1 MSKYDTLAILISF
14 FSLWISSYLSGN
26 YEIILGIILI
36 LTFGIYHG
44 ANDILISS
52 KIFEKNK
59 GINSRTILVLYVFQ
73 VLFALI
79 LFYFSPILGL
89 LLFVLAS
96 SYHFGEQQLGFLKQ
110 ILPQNF
116 LKIYALNYG
125 LMLFFLLFVLHPDEV
140 VVIVAQ
146 IANTVIHES
155 FISIG
160 FVFFMS
166 TFLLQTL
173 IWMVNYTTCREPLFY
188 QLIFLGV
195 FTVIFKVSSLIWG
208 FAIYFIVWHSI
219 PSIQLQTKFI
229 YGSLSRIHFIKYI
242 KDAFLYWLV
251 SVLAIGLFYYYQ
263 STSKFFITIIFS
275 FFSAITYPHAFVI
288 FKMLEQ
294 KKTE

>member
-73 VLFALI
+73 VLFALL
-79 LFYFSPILGL
+79 LFYISPILGL

-110 ILPQNF
+110 ILPQIF

-140 VVIVAQ
+140 VTIVAQ
-146 IANTVIHES
+146 IANTVIHKS

-160 FVFFMS
+160 FMFFMS
-166 TFLLQTL
+166 TFLLQTI
-173 IWMVNYTTCREPLFY
+173 IWMFNYDTCREPLFY

-195 FTVIFKVSSLIWG
+195 FAVIFKVSSLIWG

-251 SVLAIGLFYYYQ
+251 SVLAIGLFYYFQ

>member
-14 FSLWISSYLSGN
+14 FSLWISSYLSSN

-59 GINSRTILVLYVFQ
+59 RINSRTILVLYVFQ
-73 VLFALI
+73 VLLALLI
-79 LFYFSPILGL
+79 FYISPILGL
-89 LLFVLAS
+89 ILFVLAS
-96 SYHFGEQQLGFLKQ
+96 SYHFGEQQLRFLKQ
-110 ILPQNF
+110 ILPQYF

-140 VVIVAQ
+140 VAIVAQ

-173 IWMVNYTTCREPLFY
+173 ICMVNYTTCREPLFY

-195 FTVIFKVSSLIWG
+195 FTIIFRVSSLIWG

-219 PSIQLQTKFI
+219 PSIQLQTEFI

-251 SVLAIGLFYYYQ
+251 SVVAIGLFYYFQ